1 MEMISPDIFSRTFIQ
16 LLLTLLVF
24 LLIWITRRFTR
35 KIVLRKGDEDT
46 TQALARSS
54 YIIKAINFATG
65 SFYLSLLAIVW
76 EISFRGLSLYFASFF
91 TIAGVALFAQW
102 SILSNITASVLLF
115 FFYPYKIGSS
125 IKIMDGD
132 NSVEGVIIDITL
144 FAMLIQLADENVVSY
159 PNNLAIQKAI
169 VNLNS

>member
-1 MEMISPDIFSRTFIQ
+1 MTLPDIFSRTYIQ
-16 LLLTLLVF
+16 FLLTLLVF

-35 KIVLRKGDEDT
+35 KMVLKQGDADS

-54 YIIKAINFATG
+54 YIIKAINFGTT

-144 FAMLIQLADENVVSY
+144 FAMLIEQKDEKVVCY
-159 PNNLAIQKAI
+159 PNNLAINKAI
-169 VNLNS
+169 INIKS